1 MQAVELISITM
12 YQPPGGATD
21 PPPTAIDPLDFPLWQ
36 WFVYGACAIIV
47 TTAITLLICA
57 VSFTHTLQKGNKELI
72 LAVSMIE
79 LNDAL

>member
-1 MQAVELISITM
+1 MFTSMQAVELILVAM

-21 PPPTAIDPLDFPLWQ
+21 PPPTVIDPLDFPLWQ

-57 VSFTHTLQKGNKELI
+57 VSFTCIYHILKLI
-72 LAVSMIE
+72 PKKSLRG
-79 LNDAL
+79 